1 MLYVIADTAKS
12 QAAGFNPLTHRTE
25 GKPIVLNG
33 YREARQWIVL
43 NEKEVRFSAKLTG
56 TLEERAEALGG
67 KVYTLSE
74 ARDELTR
81 IRIEYRKKV

>member
-25 GKPIVLNG
+25 GKRVVLND
-33 YREARQWIVL
+33 YSESRQWIVL
-43 NEKEVRFSAKLTG
+43 NEKEVLFSAKLNG

-67 KVYTLSE
+67 KVYTLAE